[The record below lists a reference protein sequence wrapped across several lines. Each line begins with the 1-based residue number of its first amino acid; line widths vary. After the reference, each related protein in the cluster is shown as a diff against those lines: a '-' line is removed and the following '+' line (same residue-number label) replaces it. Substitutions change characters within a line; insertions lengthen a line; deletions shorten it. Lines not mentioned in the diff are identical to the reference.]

1 MRALASVALAL
12 VAAVFV
18 SGAAADGG
26 GRAESVAFGAGQL
39 WTTVQDR
46 LVSVD
51 PVTGRS
57 REIRTGVYGTAIA
70 VTSRTAW
77 RLQPHSLFGVNLST
91 RRVRVRLGFG
101 HAAYA
106 LAAGY
111 GAVWLPSFGSD
122 TLTKVDGRTGMRRWQ
137 VRVAHSPEAVT
148 TGDGSVWL
156 ASTGRWHKGRGD
168 TMVPEGHGVVLR
180 LDPMTGAVRARV
192 LVDRGPTAIAFGA
205 GDAWVLNGRGIG
217 ADDTLNRIDAGTN
230 RVVASIRVP
239 HWSSAV
245 TVGRLYA
252 WVVSEPK
259 SAGGTITRID
269 LRTNHGITRPIP
281 HSWIPQ
287 AVALASGGVWVADP
301 GVAQLIRIDP
311 HTLRVAKRVTFPVS

>member
-57 REIRTGVYGTAIA
+57 RAIRTGVYGTAIA

-122 TLTKVDGRTGMRRWQ
+122 TLTKVDGRTGGRRWQ

-156 ASTGRWHKGRGD
+156 ASTGRWHKG
-168 TMVPEGHGVVLR
+168 
-180 LDPMTGAVRARV
+180 
-192 LVDRGPTAIAFGA
+192 
-205 GDAWVLNGRGIG
+205 
-217 ADDTLNRIDAGTN
+217 AGT
-230 RVVASIRVP
+230 RWCLTGTESCSVSIRRRERCAPVC
-239 HWSSAV
+239 SSTA
-245 TVGRLYA
+245 GRPRL
-252 WVVSEPK
+252 P
-259 SAGGTITRID
+259 SAPATR
-269 LRTNHGITRPIP
+269 G
-281 HSWIPQ
+281 S
-287 AVALASGGVWVADP
+287 
-301 GVAQLIRIDP
+301 
-311 HTLRVAKRVTFPVS
+311 